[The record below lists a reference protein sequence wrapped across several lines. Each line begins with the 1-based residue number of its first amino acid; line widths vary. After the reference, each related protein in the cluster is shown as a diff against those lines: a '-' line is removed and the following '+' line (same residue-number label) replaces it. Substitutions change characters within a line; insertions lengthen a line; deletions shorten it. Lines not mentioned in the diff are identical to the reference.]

1 MAYFEPNS
9 TIKIMKGVPLD
20 PSYDHTIYW
29 TTEQAREDY
38 FGTKTKYTLTRQMYQ
53 RVNKGRMRIL
63 KRAEDL
69 YDCNYLAFQ
78 SKLDASG
85 LSVPKWFYCFITGV
99 EYINNEV
106 TEITYSIDVMTT
118 YHFDY
123 TLGQCFVEREHS
135 ATDAIGDNLVPEN
148 LDIGELIASDTY
160 LYRPSVFENLD
171 LVYWLSRD
179 GLTRPRGYSDPL
191 TRSVGGYR
199 PKCYPYIRNGVYQT
213 ASVADAI
220 NWYYNAPTT
229 TADIVSIVPSYWV
242 ENWNAGYGENG
253 NVQNYNDTFLTEY
266 IPIGYSMTK
275 SDGTTIKNKKCFTYP
290 YYVLQASNNQGIS
303 QTYKL
308 EWCKIVTINGNRYVA
323 FSVNG
328 EVAPQ
333 CSVVMAPAGYLNSAS
348 DFLVY
353 DYSISTTFNIF
364 VSVNEDIFKIWL
376 GQRASG
382 AMLPAAFAGEQ
393 AIELY
398 QKREWSSPKHFEGS
412 AKHFK
417 SHPKHFDKEDWS
429 EYSTDSMMGEGG
441 WIGVVSSLAS
451 SAQTLLTG
459 TGGLPGNQ
467 GSFSLMSSV
476 EGGVPC
482 SINFVVR
489 HLTPEYAT
497 IIDDY
502 FTKYGY
508 ACHKLK
514 VPNRDARPQFNYVK
528 TIDCLI
534 EAVDTA
540 DHGMPADDEAVIC
553 DIYNKGITFW
563 KNPANIGN
571 YSVSNAPVSS

>member
-1 MAYFEPNS
+1 MAYIEPNS
-9 TIKIMKGVPLD
+9 TIKVMKGVPLD

-38 FGTKTKYTLTRQMYQ
+38 FGLKTKFTFTRQMYQ
-53 RVNKGRMRIL
+53 RVNKGRLRIL

-85 LSVPKWFYCFITGV
+85 QSVPKWFYCFITGV

-106 TEITYSIDVMTT
+106 TEISYVIDVMTT

-135 ATDAIGDNLVPEN
+135 RTDAIGDNLVPEN
-148 LDIGELIASDTY
+148 LDIGELIASSTY
-160 LYRPSVFENLD
+160 KYTPSVFQNLD
-171 LVYWLSRD
+171 LVYWLSKD

-191 TRSVGGYR
+191 TKSVGGYR
-199 PKCYPYIRNGVYQT
+199 PKRFPYVRNGVYQT

-220 NWYYNAPTT
+220 NWYYNAITT

-242 ENWNAGYGENG
+242 ENWENGYGENG
-253 NVQNYNDTFLTEY
+253 NVQNYNDTFLIEA
-266 IPIGYSMTK
+266 IPIGYSMPK
-275 SDGTTIKNKKCFTYP
+275 SDGTSIKNNKCFTYP
-290 YYVLQASNNQGIS
+290 YYVLYASNNQGTS
-303 QTYKL
+303 QLYKI
-308 EWCKIVTINGNRYVA
+308 EWLGKNTINNQLYSMFA
-323 FSVNG
+323 ING

-333 CSVVMAPAGYLNSAS
+333 CSVIMAPSSYLNGAEEY
-348 DFLVY
+348 LCY
-353 DYSISTTFNIF
+353 DYAISTTFNIF

-398 QKREWSSPKHFEGS
+398 QKREWSSPKHAENS

-441 WIGVVSSLAS
+441 WISVISSLAS
-451 SAQTLLTG
+451 SAQTLLNG
-459 TGGLPGNQ
+459 SGGLPGNQ
-467 GSFSLMSSV
+467 GSFSLMSSAL
-476 EGGVPC
+476 GSVPC
-482 SINFVVR
+482 SIYFSIR

-514 VPNRDARPQFNYVK
+514 VPNRDARPEFTYVK
-528 TIDCLI
+528 TVDCLI
-534 EAVDTA
+534 KASTQSG
-540 DHGMPADDEAVIC
+540 HGLPADDEEFIAS
-553 DIYNKGITFW
+553 IYNKGITFW

-571 YSVSNAPVSS
+571 YTVSNTPVST